1 MMKEMLVTSLAVLN
15 EEEHSPRKV
24 RQIYAPYKRAR
35 ALGGGEWAPIQRP
48 PIGNSLNK

>member
-35 ALGGGEWAPIQRP
+35 ALGGGSERP
-48 PIGNSLNK
+48 YKDLP